1 MRVRVRVRVRVR
13 MRASVAHVSC
23 VLVPSASQVASQGS
37 ESKLTW
43 LRLGLGLGIGL
54 GLGLGIELGLGLGL
68 GLGVRGEAHRRG
80 VFLARVEVPERIV
93 HRIHLAVPHLAL
105 CEVCRALC
113 GDPVLALLLRLVAFA
128 GVRGGKVAAPRP
140 PG

>member
-1 MRVRVRVRVRVR
+1 MPATGELWAYYGRTTGGRV
-13 MRASVAHVSC
+13 RASVAHVSC

-37 ESKLTW
+37 TAKLTW
-43 LRLGLGLGIGL
+43 LRLGL

-80 VFLARVEVPERIV
+80 VFLARVEVPEGIV

-113 GDPVLALLLRLVAFA
+113 GDPVVALLLRLVAFA